1 MKKPKKTI
9 ELTTREVQ
17 RILLW
22 RTLMPAA
29 AEKEH
34 WGKADSALIDK
45 LLDFVGN

>member
-9 ELTTREVQ
+9 ALTMSEVQ

-34 WGKADSALIDK
+34 WGKADSALIDRM
-45 LLDFVGN
+45 LDFVNN